1 MVVSAVMR
9 YVLVTG
15 DRTRSTKLHMESGN
29 YRDDVHLVTSHQND
43 FSGFTLFSV
52 KTVST
57 TIFNM

>member
-43 FSGFTLFSV
+43 FSGFYIIQC
-52 KTVST
+52 KNC
-57 TIFNM
+57 FNNNF